1 MLEQASLRLRLSGTL
16 GIFFLGGMIA
26 LYFAA
31 QSYSK
36 LAADRSYDRLL
47 AGSALSVG
55 ETLSVAN
62 NEVLVD
68 IPYSALDML
77 SAAPDDKVF
86 YRISNPEGETVT
98 GYTDLPAPPENWS
111 EDLDNQGAYFFEAP
125 YRGENVRFA
134 YLPRQVVWNGEI
146 RATAVQIGQTSTAR
160 QELANEL
167 LVRALI
173 PIGLMTLLAL
183 AVVWFGI
190 GLALRPLSHLSQDLL
205 RRDPGELGPLS
216 GPAPHEILPLVD
228 ALNSFMRRL
237 NANVLAL
244 RVFIADA
251 AHQIRTPLAS
261 LSAQAQLARG
271 EDGEELQASLS
282 SINRNAFKLTRLV
295 NQLLSDATIQHRSDV
310 QRFEDFDLLAT
321 ILNVV
326 REVVPQA
333 EDSDVRLKTRLSCAP
348 YYGDPV
354 IIGEAVKNLI
364 HNSLVHGASD
374 TGEIVVELSEEP
386 NVYVISIFDRGPGIP
401 EADHDAVF
409 ERFARRNEL
418 APGAGLGLAI
428 VKQAAASHG
437 GNVELCNRNDGGL
450 QVKLTLPKYIK

>member
-1 MLEQASLRLRLSGTL
+1 
-16 GIFFLGGMIA
+16 MIA